1 MERIA
6 FKMKLRPGFED
17 EYKRRHDQIW
27 SQLKTLLKETGISD
41 YSIFLDESTSTLIGV
56 LKAQDPKALDELPKN
71 PVMQKWW
78 AYMRDIMDSNPDN
91 SPVSTPLKEVFYL
104 S

>member
-56 LKAQDPKALDELPKN
+56 LKAQDAKALDDLPKN

-78 AYMRDIMDSNPDN
+78 AYMRDIMDCNPDN
-91 SPVSTPLKEVFYL
+91 SPISTPLKEVFYL